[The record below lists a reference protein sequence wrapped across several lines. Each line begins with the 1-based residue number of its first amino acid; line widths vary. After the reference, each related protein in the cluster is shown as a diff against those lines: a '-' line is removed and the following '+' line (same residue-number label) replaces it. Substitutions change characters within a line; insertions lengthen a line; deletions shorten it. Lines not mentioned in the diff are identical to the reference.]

1 MDTETSKFILTVC
14 GFLIISLM
22 GILAFFLKEFI
33 DNVKIIKTVLLD
45 LQLIVAKMTIKYE
58 TDKSQCDKSHFVL
71 DKRLDHHGQRLDDHD
86 IKITILEERYP
97 K

>member
-1 MDTETSKFILTVC
+1 MDAVTLKFILSIC
-14 GFLIISLM
+14 GFLIVAMM

-58 TDKSQCDKSHFVL
+58 TDKTLCDKTHLLV